1 MPARST
7 QGIGGQGVGGLK
19 VCPPD
24 PALGRKTLPTH
35 KRVAYRE
42 KDLEAALSS
51 AMLAA
56 DKELG
61 NIVRE
66 VDRISEALKSDSADN
81 PAAMRIAVH
90 PAVWSAVKHVLV
102 ERELRY
108 LALTH
113 DLTC

>member
-7 QGIGGQGVGGLK
+7 QGIGGQDVGGLK
-19 VCPPD
+19 VCPSD
-24 PALGRKTLPTH
+24 PTHRKTRPTR

-61 NIVRE
+61 NIVGE
-66 VDRISEALKSDSADN
+66 VDRISEALKSTSADN

-102 ERELRY
+102 EGSSGIWL
-108 LALTH
+108 LPTI
-113 DLTC
+113 